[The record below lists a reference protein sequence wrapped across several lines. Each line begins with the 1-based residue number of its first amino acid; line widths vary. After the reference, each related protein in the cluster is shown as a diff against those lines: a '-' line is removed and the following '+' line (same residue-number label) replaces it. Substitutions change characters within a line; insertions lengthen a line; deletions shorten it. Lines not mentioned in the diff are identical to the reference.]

1 MTENMSGLAQF
12 GLFALI
18 SAGVLAGLGDAYYTF
33 KGFSVGLV
41 EANPV
46 ARWLQ
51 KKIGNALSTFVAIG
65 AFILTASFAS
75 VVSPTAAFVFAG
87 AITALETFN
96 TIRNLKLYKKA
107 AAFQAKVAAGQVPGV
122 AKK

>member
-1 MTENMSGLAQF
+1 MIVDNMSGLAQF
-12 GLFALI
+12 DLFVLVF
-18 SAGVLAGLGDAYYTF
+18 AGVLAGLGDAYYTF

-41 EANPV
+41 EGNPV

-51 KKIGNALSTFVAIG
+51 KKLGNALSTFVAIG

-75 VVSPTAAFVFAG
+75 VVSPTGAFVFAG

-96 TIRNLKLYKKA
+96 TIRNYKLFKKYSA
-107 AAFQAKVAAGQVPGV
+107 PV
-122 AKK
+122 KK